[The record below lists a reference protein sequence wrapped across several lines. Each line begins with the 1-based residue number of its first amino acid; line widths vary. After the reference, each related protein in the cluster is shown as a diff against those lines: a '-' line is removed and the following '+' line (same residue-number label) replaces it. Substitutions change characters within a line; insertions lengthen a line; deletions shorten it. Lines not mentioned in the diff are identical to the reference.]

1 MNKKIGKQKLKEIQS
16 SSKQLSSNI
25 NPLLLK
31 NETNGNPLNSTKHKP
46 KLSQIKNLLS
56 TGSLKNNKSD
66 LEYFESDDKN
76 AILLKAI
83 NENKRNVS
91 EFYVKTNKN
100 EANIEN
106 QEDPK
111 LNLGKSKKM
120 NNKQVVNKNIEKCI
134 SNVNYDMENEIEL
147 QVNEQENLL
156 DNNCNFDMEDNKLY
170 DEKKEFNIML
180 DNLILDH
187 ISLKNKEKKKTKD
200 VSPEKMMNY
209 SEKNDYQRK
218 VTNNV
223 AIEKFK
229 QQCLQIVKEDEKVKE
244 KVEMLN
250 ITDPHRFLDEYLFN
264 DDNFLTR
271 LEYFLLYKNGNTK
284 NLKNNFFRNEILKV
298 INYKTLDVDFNSK
311 INDVISSMNLQFE
324 MIENFKLDSNT

>member
-56 TGSLKNNKSD
+56 TGSFKNNKSD

-134 SNVNYDMENEIEL
+134 SNANYDMENEIEL

-170 DEKKEFNIML
+170 DEKKEFNIMI

>member
-31 NETNGNPLNSTKHKP
+31 NEANGNPLNSTKHKP

-56 TGSLKNNKSD
+56 TGSFKNNKSD

-134 SNVNYDMENEIEL
+134 SNANYDMENEIEL

-170 DEKKEFNIML
+170 DEKKEFNIMI